1 MLVDETG
8 LGNPIV
14 EHLKELGIDVNGI
27 QLTNK
32 KKEGLLSNLKIL
44 MEEKKLFLP
53 YDIELHNSI
62 NAIEF
67 ERTRTGG
74 FRFYKRHGTY
84 DDLGYALA
92 LACLAAKQGGPEG
105 VIIKV

>member
-1 MLVDETG
+1 LK
-8 LGNPIV
+8 
-14 EHLKELGIDVNGI
+14 LKELGIDVEGVT
-27 QLTNK
+27 LTDRT
-32 KKEGLLSNLKIL
+32 KEELLSNLKIL
-44 MEEKKLFLP
+44 MEQRKLWLP

-67 ERTRTGG
+67 ERTRTGS
-74 FRFYKRHGTY
+74 FKFYKRNGTY

-92 LACLAAKQGGPEG
+92 LACFAAKREVKG

>member
-1 MLVDETG
+1 
-8 LGNPIV
+8 LGW
-14 EHLKELGIDVNGI
+14 
-27 QLTNK
+27 
-32 KKEGLLSNLKIL
+32 
-44 MEEKKLFLP
+44 FP

-92 LACLAAKQGGPEG
+92 LACFGAKQDGVKG